1 MEKLFGMPINQL
13 MVALLIIFGV
23 GVAITILVAVRN
35 RVMLKMAVRNIP
47 RRRAQT
53 ALIVLGLMLATILFS
68 ASFATG
74 DTLAHS
80 LRVMAL
86 EAIGEVDVVV
96 QAEAPEPSGRLTYFA
111 QGHFDEVREH
121 LYSDPEVKGVVE
133 GVAPLATEV
142 APVVALATRQSEPQV
157 HILGYAEEWM
167 GGFDRLVDGQGNTL
181 SLTDLA
187 PGQVYIS
194 SELANK
200 LDVGPDDMVQVFLRP
215 QQPSALE
222 VVGAYE
228 KGANPAGELSVVM
241 PLPYL
246 QGLTGEEGRINSILI
261 TNQGDA
267 LEGARHTDAVVSSL
281 EPKLEGLEGPALEA
295 DPLKQDALDEADE
308 AGSIFATIFLLFG
321 QFSIAAGILLI
332 FLIFVMLAAERKREL
347 GIARAV
353 GTQRGHVIRL
363 FTFEGTVYALIAA
376 AVGSLLGVAVGW
388 GMVRII
394 AVAFGQTDLELTFA
408 FNLRSVV
415 IAYTLGM
422 VLTFAV
428 ILVSSWQ
435 VSRLNIVR
443 AIRDIP
449 EPRISRK
456 TIKGLILAILLPL
469 AGLLTAIYG
478 LQNEQ
483 LAAWMLGTSLV
494 IIGLPLLAR
503 RFGLRDRAAY
513 TMAGLGLV
521 VWWLLPASVM
531 ESILPEM
538 EQGIEMFFISG
549 IMLVV
554 GAVWAIIYN
563 SDLLLAATV
572 RLFGRIRGL
581 APILKTAV
589 SYPMQNR
596 FRTGITLAMFS
607 LVVFTLVVMAF
618 IINSIG
624 GVFEDT
630 ETLSG
635 GFHIRA
641 DTSYANPIPDIR
653 TALQEA
659 DDVALDDFEAIGTF
673 TGAPIKVKQ
682 DGTDQELTDFYL
694 QGVDE
699 GYTDSVTYGFA
710 MTAEGYDSPR
720 EVWQALQEEPG
731 TAVVPAFLV
740 PTKANYSMG
749 GPSSDFML
757 EGFFIEDE
765 TLPDDVYILAQDPRT
780 DNEGTLR
787 VIGVLE
793 QRAFYA
799 GGGIITSRDTVDTL
813 LGEPVPPLAYM
824 FRLKEGADAEAT
836 AKALEARFLEHG
848 MQAEVMADEIREGA
862 SASLMIN
869 NLLQGFMG
877 LGLVVGIAALGVIA
891 ARSVVERRQQI
902 GVLRALGFQKR
913 MVQFS
918 FLLESSFVALLG
930 IAIGI
935 ALGAGLSVQIIDA
948 MGETFEGITY
958 QVPWLNILVV
968 FIIAYGASL
977 LTTYLPA
984 RQAANVYPA
993 EALRFE

>member
-23 GVAITILVAVRN
+23 GVAIAILVAVRN

-80 LRVMAL
+80 IRVMAL

-111 QGHFDEVREH
+111 QGHFDEVQEH
-121 LYSDPEVKGVVE
+121 LADDPKVE

-167 GGFDRLVDGQGNTL
+167 DGFDRLVDGQGNTL
-181 SLTDLA
+181 SLADLA

-200 LDVGPDDMVQVFLRP
+200 LDVGPEDMVQVFLRP

-222 VVGAYE
+222 VVGVYE
-228 KGANPAGELSVVM
+228 KGANPAGELSAVM

-267 LEGARHTDAVVSSL
+267 LEGVRHTDAVVSSL

-308 AGSIFATIFLLFG
+308 AGSIFATIFLVFG

-353 GTQRGHVIRL
+353 GTQRGHVIRM

-394 AVAFGQTDLELTFA
+394 AVAFGQMDLELTFA
-408 FNLRSVV
+408 FNWRSVV

-456 TIKGLILAILLPL
+456 TIKGLILAIVLPL
-469 AGLLTAIYG
+469 AGLLMAIYG

-494 IIGLPLLAR
+494 IIGVPLLAR
-503 RFGLRDRAAY
+503 RFGLRDRAAF

-538 EQGIEMFFISG
+538 EQGIEMFFLSG

-581 APILKTAV
+581 APVLKTAV

-673 TGAPIKVKQ
+673 TGTPVKVKQ
-682 DGTDQELTDFYL
+682 EGTDQELTDFFL
-694 QGVDE
+694 QGVDAV
-699 GYTDSVTYGFA
+699 YTNEVTYEFA
-710 MTAEGYDSPR
+710 MTAEGYDSPQD
-720 EVWQALQEEPG
+720 VWQDLQEQPG
-731 TAVVPAFLV
+731 TAVVSAFLV
-740 PTKANYSMG
+740 PAKADYSVG
-749 GPSSDFML
+749 GPSPDFML

-765 TLPDDVYILAQDPRT
+765 TLPEEEVLIQAQDPRT
-780 DNEGTLR
+780 GTSKDLR

-793 QRAFYA
+793 QTAFYA
-799 GGGIITSRDTVDTL
+799 QGVITSQATVNDL
-813 LGEPVPPLAYM
+813 LGEEVPPLAYM
-824 FRLKEGADAEAT
+824 FRLREGVDAEAT

-848 MQAEVMADEIREGA
+848 MQAEVMADEIRENA
-862 SASLMIN
+862 STGLMMN

-935 ALGAGLSVQIIDA
+935 ALGAGLSVQIINT

>member
-1 MEKLFGMPINQL
+1 MEKLFGIPINQL
-13 MVALLIIFGV
+13 MVALLVIFGV
-23 GVAITILVAVRN
+23 GVAITIIVAVRN
-35 RVMLKMAVRNIP
+35 RVMFKMAVRNIP

-80 LRVMAL
+80 IRVMAL
-86 EAIGEVDVVV
+86 EKIGEVDVVV
-96 QAEAPEPSGRLTYFA
+96 QAETPEPSGRPTYFA

-121 LYSDPEVKGVVE
+121 LYSDPETEGVVE

-157 HILGYAEEWM
+157 RILGYAEEWM
-167 GGFDRLVDGQGNTL
+167 SGFDRLVDGQGNTL

-187 PGQVYIS
+187 LGQVYIS

-200 LDVGPDDMVQVFLRP
+200 LDVGPEDMVQVFLRP

-222 VVGAYE
+222 VVGVYE

-261 TNQGDA
+261 TNRGDA
-267 LEGARHTDAVVSSL
+267 LAGVRYTDAVVSSL
-281 EPKLEGLEGPALEA
+281 EPTLEELEGPTLDA
-295 DPLKQDALDEADE
+295 DPVKQDALDEADE

-321 QFSIAAGILLI
+321 QFSTAAGILLI

-347 GIARAV
+347 GIARAM

-363 FTFEGTVYALIAA
+363 FTFEGTIYALIAA

-394 AVAFGQTDLELTFA
+394 AVAFGQTDLELTFT
-408 FNLRSVV
+408 FNPRSVV

-422 VLTFAV
+422 ALTFAV

-449 EPRISRK
+449 EPRITRK
-456 TIKGLILAILLPL
+456 TIKGLILAILQPL
-469 AGLLTAIYG
+469 AGLLIAIYG
-478 LQNEQ
+478 IVNEQ
-483 LAAWMLGTSLV
+483 LAAWMLGTSLI
-494 IIGLPLLAR
+494 IIGVPLLAR
-503 RFGLRDRAAY
+503 RFGLQDRAAF
-513 TMAGLGLV
+513 TIAGLGLV
-521 VWWLLPASVM
+521 VWWLLPASVTG
-531 ESILPEM
+531 SILPEM
-538 EQGIEMFFISG
+538 EQGIEMFFMSG
-549 IMLVV
+549 IMLVI

-581 APILKTAV
+581 APVLKTAV

-618 IINSIG
+618 IINSMAA
-624 GVFEDT
+624 VFEDT

-635 GFHIRA
+635 GFQIRA
-641 DTSYANPIPDIR
+641 DTSYANPITDIR

-673 TGAPIKVKQ
+673 TGTPIKVKQ
-682 DGTDQELTDFYL
+682 EGTEQELNDFRI

-720 EVWQALQEEPG
+720 DVWQDLQKQPG
-731 TAVVPAFLV
+731 TAVVSAYLV

-749 GPSSDFML
+749 GTSPDFSL

-765 TLPDDVYILAQDPRT
+765 TLPEVYLQAEDPRT
-780 DNEGTLR
+780 GNQQRLR

-793 QRAFYA
+793 QTAFYA
-799 GGGIITSRDTVDTL
+799 QGVITSQATVNDL
-813 LGEPVPPLAYM
+813 LGETVYPLAYM
-824 FRLKEGADAEAT
+824 FRLKEGVDAEAT

-848 MQAEVMADEIREGA
+848 MQAEVMAEEIRESA
-862 SASLMIN
+862 SISLMIN

-902 GVLRALGFQKR
+902 GVLRALGFQKS

-918 FLLESSFVALLG
+918 FMLESSFVALLG

-948 MGETFEGITY
+948 MGESFEGITY